1 MADRREWPSV
11 HGRGALSFTERLL
24 CAPFSPSSDGA
35 TAADASQCCS
45 MPIRRANETARRWPR
60 VLPVSGRAKDCSI
73 DTYREHLRSF
83 EREFPGMPEELAPIM
98 GYLEQF
104 GGETGRT
111 KRNRQDTLNMLYKH
125 AVQFFAMVKNPM
137 LGLERPL
144 VTKKRIRTLSLDQV
158 PSMIRAPE
166 TPVERIAL
174 DMLLGHGW
182 RQVEARRI
190 LVGDVDEI
198 EDGLIWCRG
207 KERDEST
214 PILPKTETRLRTL
227 AEGREPTERLLLSDK
242 TRGGRRQPLGEDGMS
257 QLVGRLYARAG
268 IEGMTGHDLRGSFA
282 TLVRKSSGDDFLA
295 MRLLRDK
302 IPGIG
307 ERYIDFPM
315 SDLRESLIAHSP
327 VNRPESSDLPRLPR
341 RGRSRVELGGDGGES
356 NST

>member
-207 KERDEST
+207 KDAMNRLRSCLRPKRGSGRWPRAASRRSGCSCRIRREAAAGNRWVKTVCRNWSAGST
-214 PILPKTETRLRTL
+214 P
-227 AEGREPTERLLLSDK
+227 G
-242 TRGGRRQPLGEDGMS
+242 
-257 QLVGRLYARAG
+257 
-268 IEGMTGHDLRGSFA
+268 
-282 TLVRKSSGDDFLA
+282 
-295 MRLLRDK
+295 
-302 IPGIG
+302 
-307 ERYIDFPM
+307 
-315 SDLRESLIAHSP
+315 
-327 VNRPESSDLPRLPR
+327 PESRA
-341 RGRSRVELGGDGGES
+341 
-356 NST
+356 